1 MSKAND
7 INRQLRRDILR
18 VYREV
23 APHCWYQRDAWE
35 KTVMHPAPRFYV
47 TPKQAYQK
55 VLPMLDGD
63 FSEIDC
69 MNPRRQRLYA
79 CLYQRV
85 LEASEQVQFAGKSL
99 WFMMPFIVSQ
109 PAPEFFLS
117 TEQLRQIFREETKKS
132 RKTVKQHGSK

>member
-1 MSKAND
+1 MGKSAHYVNKL
-7 INRQLRRDILR
+7 LRRDILR

-23 APHCWYQRDAWE
+23 APHCWYQQDAWE
-35 KTVMHPAPRFYV
+35 KTVKHPAPRFYV

-55 VLPMLDGD
+55 ILPMLDGD
-63 FSEIDC
+63 FSEIDNMGAC
-69 MNPRRQRLYA
+69 RQRMYA

-99 WFMMPFIVSQ
+99 WFMMPFIVTQ

-117 TEQLRQIFREETKKS
+117 TERLRRIFRDEKKKG
-132 RKTVKQHGSK
+132 RKI